1 MKKSRNLFCATFFA
15 VLIFSFF
22 SCDPYYVNKNPI
34 LIPELEFVYPKSPIE
49 GTDDKSEGGVFKEG
63 RTVDLDNYKIGIY
76 EVTQEEYESVM
87 KNQVVELAGEEY
99 ILNSTPSK
107 NTEDNLTDGEEQG
120 KRPVENISW
129 YDAVYYCNALSNK
142 TGRKCAYKIEI
153 EEIDSRTNS
162 ITFAKV
168 ALDLSANGFRLPTEA
183 EWEYA
188 ARGGNQYDTEE
199 NWNFKYSGS
208 GKIAKVCWD
217 HINSKGKSHQ
227 VGLKSPNKL
236 GLYDMSGN
244 VAEWCYDWYSYI
256 SAGEEKNPTGP
267 NDETGN
273 KIIRGGSY
281 KQAEIPKGNTV
292 DDCIVTYRNYKNPS
306 EKDSNVG
313 FRIAR
318 TVKN

>member
-1 MKKSRNLFCATFFA
+1 MKKSRNLFCAILFA
-15 VLIFSFF
+15 LLVNSFF

-34 LIPELEFVYPKSPIE
+34 LIPELQYVYPKSPIE

-63 RTVDLDNYKIGIY
+63 RTVDLDTYQIGIY
-76 EVTQEEYESVM
+76 EVTQAEYESVM
-87 KNQVVELAGEEY
+87 KNQVVELAGDEY

-129 YDAVYYCNALSNK
+129 FDAVYYCNALSNK
-142 TGRKCAYKIEI
+142 TGKKCAYKIEI
-153 EEIDSRTNS
+153 EEIDDRTGS

-168 ALDLSANGFRLPTEA
+168 ELDLSANGFRLPTEA

-188 ARGGNQYDTEE
+188 ARGGNQYDTEK
-199 NWNFKYSGS
+199 NWNYKYSGS
-208 GKIAKVCWD
+208 GKIDDVCWD
-217 HINSKGKSHQ
+217 HINSEGKSHQ
-227 VGLKSPNKL
+227 VGLKSKNQL

-256 SAGEEKNPTGP
+256 QAGEEKNPTGP
-267 NDETGN
+267 DSETGN

-281 KQAEIPKGNTV
+281 KQAEISEGNTV
-292 DDCIVTYRNYKNPS
+292 DDCLVTYRNYNNPS
-306 EKDSNVG
+306 EKYSNVG

>member
-22 SCDPYYVNKNPI
+22 SCDPNYVNKNPL
-34 LIPELEFVYPKSPIE
+34 LIPELEFVYQKYPIE
-49 GTDDKSEGGVFKEG
+49 ETENELQSEVFRKG
-63 RTVDLDNYKIGIY
+63 RTVTLDTYQIGIY
-76 EVTQEEYESVM
+76 EVTQAEYESVM

-129 YDAVYYCNALSNK
+129 YDAIYYCNALSNK

-153 EEIDSRTNS
+153 EEINDRTGS
-162 ITFAKV
+162 ITSATV
-168 ALDLSANGFRLPTEA
+168 ELDITANGYRLPTEA
-183 EWEYA
+183 EWEFA
-188 ARGGNQYDTEE
+188 ARGGGLVAATDWSY
-199 NWNFKYSGS
+199 KYSGS
-208 GKIAKVCWD
+208 SKIDSVCWD
-217 HINSKGKSHQ
+217 HINSSRKSHQ

-256 SAGEEKNPTGP
+256 YAGEEKNPTGP
-267 NDETGN
+267 DSETRN

-281 KQAEIPKGNTV
+281 KQAEIPEGNTV

>member
-1 MKKSRNLFCATFFA
+1 MKKSRNLFCAIFFA

-22 SCDPYYVNKNPI
+22 SCDPNYVNKNPI
-34 LIPELEFVYPKSPIE
+34 LIPELEFVYQKYPIE
-49 GTDDKSEGGVFKEG
+49 ETENELQSEVFKKG
-63 RTVDLDNYKIGIY
+63 RTVTLDTYQIGIY
-76 EVTQEEYESVM
+76 EVTQAEYESVM

-107 NTEDNLTDGEEQG
+107 NTEDNLADGEEQG

-129 YDAVYYCNALSNK
+129 FDAVYYCNALSNK

-153 EEIDSRTNS
+153 EEIDDRTGS

-168 ALDLSANGFRLPTEA
+168 ELDLSANGFRLPTEA
-183 EWEYA
+183 EWEFA
-188 ARGGNQYDTEE
+188 ARGGGLVAATD
-199 NWNFKYSGS
+199 WNYKYSGS
-208 GKIAKVCWD
+208 NKIDDVCWD
-217 HINSKGKSHQ
+217 HINSEGKSHQ

-256 SAGEEKNPTGP
+256 QAGEEKNPTGP
-267 NDETGN
+267 DYETGN

-281 KQAEIPKGNTV
+281 KQAEISEGNTV
-292 DDCIVTYRNYKNPS
+292 DDCLVTYRNYNNPS
-306 EKDSNVG
+306 EKYSNVG

>member
-22 SCDPYYVNKNPI
+22 SCDPNYVNKNPL
-34 LIPELEFVYPKSPIE
+34 LIPELQYVYPKSPIE

-63 RTVDLDNYKIGIY
+63 RIVDLDTYQIGIY

-129 YDAVYYCNALSNK
+129 YDAIYYCNALSNK
-142 TGRKCAYKIEI
+142 TGKKCAYKIEI
-153 EEIDSRTNS
+153 EEINDRTGS
-162 ITFAKV
+162 ITSATV
-168 ALDLSANGFRLPTEA
+168 ELDITANGYRLPTEA
-183 EWEYA
+183 EWEFA
-188 ARGGNQYDTEE
+188 ARGGGLVAATDWSY
-199 NWNFKYSGS
+199 KYSGS
-208 GKIAKVCWD
+208 NKIDSVCWD
-217 HINSKGKSHQ
+217 HINSSRKSHQ
-227 VGLKSPNKL
+227 VGLKSKNQL

-256 SAGEEKNPTGP
+256 YAGEEKNPTGP
-267 NDETGN
+267 DYETGN

-281 KQAEIPKGNTV
+281 KQAEISEGNTV
-292 DDCIVTYRNYKNPS
+292 DDCLVTYRNYNNPS
-306 EKDSNVG
+306 EKYSNVG

>member
-1 MKKSRNLFCATFFA
+1 MKSKTAFFSTFLLFS
-15 VLIFSFF
+15 LIPTFF
-22 SCDPYYVNKNPI
+22 SCDPNYVNKNPI
-34 LIPELEFVYPKSPIE
+34 LIPELESVYPKSPIE

-107 NTEDNLTDGEEQG
+107 NMDDNLADGEEQG

-129 YDAVYYCNALSNK
+129 YDAIYYCNALSNK

-162 ITFAKV
+162 ITSAKV
-168 ALDLSANGFRLPTEA
+168 ELDLNASGYRLPTEA

-188 ARGGNQYDTEE
+188 ARSGGLVAST
-199 NWNFKYSGS
+199 NWNYKYSGS
-208 GKIAKVCWD
+208 NKIDDVCWD
-217 HINSKGKSHQ
+217 HINSEGKSHQ
-227 VGLKSPNKL
+227 VGLKKSNQL

-256 SAGEEKNPTGP
+256 QAGEEKNPTGP
-267 NDETGN
+267 DYETGN

-281 KQAEIPKGNTV
+281 KQAEISEGNTV
-292 DDCIVTYRNYKNPS
+292 YDCLVTYRNYNNPS
-306 EKDSNVG
+306 EKYSNVG

>member
-22 SCDPYYVNKNPI
+22 SCDPNYVNKNPI
-34 LIPELEFVYPKSPIE
+34 LIPELEFVYQKYPIE
-49 GTDDKSEGGVFKEG
+49 ETENELQSEVFRKG
-63 RTVDLDNYKIGIY
+63 RTVTLDTYQIGIY
-76 EVTQEEYESVM
+76 EVTQAEYESVM

-129 YDAVYYCNALSNK
+129 FDAVYYCNALSNK

-168 ALDLSANGFRLPTEA
+168 ELDLSANGFRLPTEA
-183 EWEYA
+183 EWEFA

-208 GKIAKVCWD
+208 GKIDKVCWN

-244 VAEWCYDWYSYI
+244 VAEWCYDCYSYI
-256 SAGEEKNPTGP
+256 YAGEEENPTGP
-267 NDETGN
+267 DYETGN

-281 KQAEIPKGNTV
+281 KQAEISEGNTV
-292 DDCIVTYRNYKNPS
+292 DDCLVTYRNYNNPS
-306 EKDSNVG
+306 EKYSNVG

>member
-1 MKKSRNLFCATFFA
+1 MKKSLNLFCAIFFA
-15 VLIFSFF
+15 LLVNSFF
-22 SCDPYYVNKNPI
+22 SCDPNYVNKNPI
-34 LIPELEFVYPKSPIE
+34 LIPELQSVSQKYPIAETENKLQ
-49 GTDDKSEGGVFKEG
+49 SEVFKKG
-63 RTVDLDNYKIGIY
+63 RTVTLDNYKIGIY

-129 YDAVYYCNALSNK
+129 FDAVYYCNALSNK

-168 ALDLSANGFRLPTEA
+168 ELDLSANGFRLPTEA

-188 ARGGNQYDTEE
+188 ARGGNQYDTEK
-199 NWNFKYSGS
+199 NWNYKYSGS
-208 GKIAKVCWD
+208 GKIDDVCWD
-217 HINSKGKSHQ
+217 HINSEGKSHQ
-227 VGLKSPNKL
+227 VGLKSKNQL

-256 SAGEEKNPTGP
+256 SAGEEENPTGP
-267 NDETGN
+267 DYETGN

-281 KQAEIPKGNTV
+281 KQAEIPEGNTV
-292 DDCIVTYRNYKNPS
+292 DDCLVTYRNFDNPS
-306 EKDSNVG
+306 EKYSNVG